1 MGLTEAFPLP
11 FIFTAG
17 GRFEPATPLAAE
29 LCARHYAAG
38 AKYLL
43 VEHQERSLLS
53 HNQQFAW
60 IDEAWRQL
68 PEKLADLY
76 PTPEHLRKRA
86 LIEAGFY
93 HEEAIDC
100 GTKAAAL
107 RVAAYL
113 RKHDDFAH
121 LILRGPTL
129 LVRTAKSQSYRA
141 MDREEFQ
148 ASKSAILEIVAA
160 MIEVAPETL
169 KLEAGKAA

>member
-1 MGLTEAFPLP
+1 MGLTDPSPLP
-11 FIFTAG
+11 FIFTADG
-17 GRFEPATPLAAE
+17 SFRPATPFAAE
-29 LCARHYAAG
+29 LCVRRYAAG

-121 LILRGPTL
+121 LILRGPIATWSAPP
-129 LVRTAKSQSYRA
+129 RANPTGRWTARSSRP
-141 MDREEFQ
+141 RNRR
-148 ASKSAILEIVAA
+148 SSRSS
-160 MIEVAPETL
+160 PP
-169 KLEAGKAA
+169 

>member
-1 MGLTEAFPLP
+1 M
-11 FIFTAG
+11 
-17 GRFEPATPLAAE
+17 
-29 LCARHYAAG
+29 
-38 AKYLL
+38 
-43 VEHQERSLLS
+43 
-53 HNQQFAW
+53 
-60 IDEAWRQL
+60 
-68 PEKLADLY
+68 
-76 PTPEHLRKRA
+76 RKRA

-141 MDREEFQ
+141 MDSKEFQ